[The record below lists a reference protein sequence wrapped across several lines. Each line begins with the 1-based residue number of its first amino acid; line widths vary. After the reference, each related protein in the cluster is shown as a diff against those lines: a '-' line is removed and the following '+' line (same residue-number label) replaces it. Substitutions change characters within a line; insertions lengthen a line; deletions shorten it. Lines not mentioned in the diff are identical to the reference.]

1 LTLKEEEVVSSLR
14 DLVLRNRSY
23 RRFDESHRILHQELV
38 ELVGLAR
45 CTASATN
52 RQPLK
57 YFLSADPETNDR
69 IFPCLF
75 WAAFLKDWK
84 GPAPG
89 ERPTAYIV
97 ILIDE
102 TLTKDWWCDDGI
114 AAQTMLLGA
123 VEKGLGGC
131 MVGAINKDRL
141 RGELAIP
148 EHLMI
153 RLVLALGK
161 PAEKVVLEELQPG
174 GDTRYWR
181 DEEGVHHVPKRG
193 LAELIISDGK

>member
-1 LTLKEEEVVSSLR
+1 VPSIR
-14 DLVLRNRSY
+14 DLVVRNRSY
-23 RRFDESHRILHQELV
+23 RRFDESHRISLQELV

-57 YFLSADPETNDR
+57 YFLSADPETNDQ

-75 WAAFLKDWK
+75 WAAFLQDWK

-89 ERPTAYIV
+89 ERPAAYIV
-97 ILIDE
+97 VLIDE

-114 AAQTMLLGA
+114 ASQTMLLGA

-131 MVGAINKDRL
+131 MIGAIDKDRL
-141 RGELAIP
+141 RQELAIP
-148 EHLMI
+148 ENLKI

-161 PAEKVVLEELQPG
+161 PAEKVVLEDLEPG

-181 DEEGVHHVPKRG
+181 DEEGVHHVHKRG
-193 LAELIISDGK
+193 LAELIVSDGK